1 MKAADLTR
9 VTQQGW
15 SKYKA
20 STPVR
25 IQLLDLYIAFNLILA
40 VLQFVY
46 EKLSGSF
53 PFNAFLAGFFCCVG
67 SAALAVALRVH
78 ITDKD
83 EHKSEERV
91 IGEWVVCNLLL
102 FLTAFNYLG

>member
-1 MKAADLTR
+1 MKAADLAR

-15 SKYKA
+15 TKYRA
-20 STPVR
+20 STPAR
-25 IQLLDLYIAFNLILA
+25 IQLLDLYIAFNLVLA
-40 VLQFVY
+40 ALQFIY

-67 SAALAVALRVH
+67 AAAFAVALRVH
-78 ITDKD
+78 ITDK
-83 EHKSEERV
+83 EERKSEERV
-91 IGEWVVCNLLL
+91 IAEWVVCNLLL